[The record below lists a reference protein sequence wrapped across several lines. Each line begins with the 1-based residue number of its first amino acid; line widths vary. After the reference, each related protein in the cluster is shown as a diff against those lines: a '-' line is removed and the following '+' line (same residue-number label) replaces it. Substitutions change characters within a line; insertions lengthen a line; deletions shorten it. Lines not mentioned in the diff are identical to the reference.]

1 MSFQTTI
8 FIGNL
13 GKDPELR
20 YIPSGQ
26 AVCSFPVASNEVR
39 KVNGEVIKET
49 TWYRVS
55 VWGKQAESCNT
66 YLHKGSRVLVEGKL
80 KPDPETGNPRMWS
93 RDDGST
99 GTSFDI
105 TASTV
110 RFLSGKTEDEEPSDF

>member
-39 KVNGEVIKET
+39 KVNCEVIKET
-49 TWYRVS
+49 TWYKVS

-110 RFLSGKTEDEEPSDF
+110 RFLSGKSEDEEQADF